1 MRRFTSRTTMIT
13 AAGAV
18 LIAGLLSLTYV
29 GASTHWIPL
38 LSALSKAEAAARP
51 AITTAA
57 TNPVT
62 FSAACNGALESAVLT
77 WTTAGIAVTGYETR
91 QFHGERDLRPRHHP
105 AQWRRAHGD
114 RNLHR
119 QHRQQVLPF
128 GG

>member
-1 MRRFTSRTTMIT
+1 MIA

-29 GASTHWIPL
+29 GASTHWTPL
-38 LSALSKAEAAARP
+38 LS
-51 AITTAA
+51 AA

-114 RNLHR
+114 RHLHR